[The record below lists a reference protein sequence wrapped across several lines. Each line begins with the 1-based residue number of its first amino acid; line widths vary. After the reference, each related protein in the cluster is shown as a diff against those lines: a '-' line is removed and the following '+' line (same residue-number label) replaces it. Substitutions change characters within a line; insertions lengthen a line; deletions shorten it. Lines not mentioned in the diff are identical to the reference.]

1 MSNFKKSFVLIF
13 ICIAF
18 LFSQKAD
25 AGTASKVVDK
35 SINYTGKAAYYV
47 TKYTLKAGWFV
58 IKKTAKGAAVISKSM
73 FAGTKDAFK
82 PSSKAKPVVK
92 TDKKP
97 DSVYTLPSNP
107 QLYTLPPVPKID

>member
-1 MSNFKKSFVLIF
+1 MNNLKKSFVLIF

-18 LFSQKAD
+18 LFPQKAD

-35 SINYTGKAAYYV
+35 TINFTGKAAYCV

-58 IKKTAKGAAVISKSM
+58 IKKTAKGVAVISKSM

-82 PSSKAKPVVK
+82 PAQKVKPVVK

-107 QLYTLPPVPKID
+107 KLYTLPPVPKID

>member
-1 MSNFKKSFVLIF
+1 MNNLKKLFVLIF

-18 LFSQKAD
+18 LFPQKAD

-35 SINYTGKAAYYV
+35 TINFTGKAAYCV

-58 IKKTAKGAAVISKSM
+58 IKKTAKGMVVISKSM

-82 PSSKAKPVVK
+82 PAPKGKPVVN
-92 TDKKP
+92 TNKKP

-107 QLYTLPPVPKID
+107 KLYTLPPVPKID